1 MSSFLTCFC
10 MKEGCRKKGFEDP
23 VVLASETYC
32 KEEFLK
38 DEHSFAN
45 KGIHVHIQN
54 LLQEI

>member
-1 MSSFLTCFC
+1 

-54 LLQEI
+54 LLQEIWI